1 MLSRLF
7 MLDMKNTLD
16 NKKSQNNRQV
26 KRKERKKRVNKNR
39 SSIQKKHTHN
49 LAKQKATI
57 FMYHREIGHTK
68 MKKYSCC
75 SKPLYNFLSLH

>member
-26 KRKERKKRVNKNR
+26 KRKEREKRVNKNT
-39 SSIQKKHTHN
+39 SEKSD
-49 LAKQKATI
+49 
-57 FMYHREIGHTK
+57 
-68 MKKYSCC
+68 
-75 SKPLYNFLSLH
+75 LHILLNVFFTYRFVMPRMNK